1 MKQTRFTIGLMLLI
15 QAASYA
21 FLAICYLFSDK
32 KRTAAPFTL
41 LGFFAGI
48 GGMMLVSEQLREK
61 LDRNDILSAMDDFCE
76 DGRPAGNEIPIDET
90 AGEEEFS

>member
-1 MKQTRFTIGLMLLI
+1 MLLI

-32 KRTAAPFTL
+32 KRTAAPFTV
-41 LGFFAGI
+41 LGFFAAVSGLALI
-48 GGMMLVSEQLREK
+48 SEQMREK
-61 LDRNDILSAMDDFCE
+61 FDRNDILSAMNDFCDDSPSE
-76 DGRPAGNEIPIDET
+76 DGKIPVDES

>member
-41 LGFFAGI
+41 LGLFAGI
-48 GGMMLVSEQLREK
+48 GGMMLVSEQLRER
-61 LDRNDILSAMDDFCE
+61 LDKNDILSAIDDLS
-76 DGRPAGNEIPIDET
+76 GNKPSRDEIPVDET
-90 AGEEEFS
+90 AGEDEFS